1 MSEEMHNLWRKNVIV
16 FKYNYVILCLSGY
29 LLYGASEEDIAI

>member
-16 FKYNYVILCLSGY
+16 FKYNYVILCLSGH
-29 LLYGASEEDIAI
+29 LSYGTSEEDIAI